1 MLHRS
6 RVKDIQ
12 SLAHKKSREET
23 GLYVVEGPKM
33 VSELLEW
40 KPASLRSL
48 YATSTWISAHEQTL
62 DASAHSVLTCVSD
75 DELSSISFLQT
86 PNQVLAVAEK
96 PKVDD
101 APPMFPGRITLL
113 LDTIQDPG
121 NMGTIL
127 RTADWFGIDQVICS
141 RDSVDIFNPKVVQ
154 ATMGAVFRIRV
165 HVIDP
170 VSILDQL
177 GAVPLICSALE
188 GEDLFTCAPLKE
200 AVLVIG
206 NESRGASPALLANAS
221 RRITIPRY
229 GHAES
234 LNAAVATGI
243 ILSRLCIPF

>member
-12 SLAHKKSREET
+12 SLAHKKSRDET
-23 GLYVVEGPKM
+23 GLYVAEGPKM

-40 KPASLRSL
+40 QPSTLRAL
-48 YATSTWISAHEQTL
+48 YATATWIAVHEQRL
-62 DASAHSVLTCVSD
+62 DASARAVLTCVTD

-86 PNQVLAVAEK
+86 PHQVLAVAEK
-96 PKVDD
+96 PHL
-101 APPMFPGRITLL
+101 ANPPVFPGRVSLL

-127 RTADWFGIDQVICS
+127 RTADWFGVDQVLCS
-141 RDSVDIFNPKVVQ
+141 RDSADIFNPKVVQ
-154 ATMGAVFRIRV
+154 ATMGAIFRIRV
-165 HVIDP
+165 HVVDP
-170 VSILDQL
+170 VSIPDQL
-177 GAVPLICSALE
+177 DTVPLICSALE
-188 GEDLFTCAPLKE
+188 GEDLFACAPLRE
-200 AVLVIG
+200 AVIVIG
-206 NESRGASPALLANAS
+206 NESRGASPALLAAAS

-243 ILSRLCIPF
+243 FLSRLCIPL

>member
-33 VSELLEW
+33 VSELLHW
-40 KPASLRSL
+40 KPASLRSI
-48 YATSTWISAHEQTL
+48 YATSSWISVHEQDL
-62 DASAHSVLTCVSD
+62 DESARLVLTCVTD

-96 PKVDD
+96 PTMDE
-101 APPMFPGRITLL
+101 PLNLNGRITLL

-141 RDSVDIFNPKVVQ
+141 PDSADIFNPKVVQ

-165 HVIDP
+165 HVLDP
-170 VSILDQL
+170 LSVVDQL
-177 GAVPLICSALE
+177 GTVPLICSALE
-188 GEDLFTCAPLKE
+188 GDNLFSCAPLKE
-200 AVLVIG
+200 ALIIIG
-206 NESRGASPALLANAS
+206 NESRGASPALMSRAS

-243 ILSRLCIPF
+243 ILSRLCCKE

>member
-33 VSELLEW
+33 VSELLHW
-40 KPASLRSL
+40 KPASLRSI
-48 YATSTWISAHEQTL
+48 YATSSWISVHEQDL
-62 DASAHSVLTCVSD
+62 DESARLVLTCVTD

-96 PKVDD
+96 PTMDE
-101 APPMFPGRITLL
+101 PLNLNGRITLL

-141 RDSVDIFNPKVVQ
+141 PDSADIFNPKVVQ
-154 ATMGAVFRIRV
+154 ATMGAIFRIRV
-165 HVIDP
+165 HVLDP
-170 VSILDQL
+170 LSVVDQL
-177 GAVPLICSALE
+177 GTVPLICSALE
-188 GEDLFTCAPLKE
+188 GDNLFSCAPLKE
-200 AVLVIG
+200 ALIIIG
-206 NESRGASPALLANAS
+206 NESRGASPALMSRAS

-243 ILSRLCIPF
+243 ILSRLCIPS

>member
-33 VSELLEW
+33 VSELLHW
-40 KPASLRSL
+40 KPASLRSI
-48 YATSTWISAHEQTL
+48 YATSSWISVHEQDL
-62 DASAHSVLTCVSD
+62 DESARLVLTCVTD

-96 PKVDD
+96 PKIDV
-101 APPMFPGRITLL
+101 PMNFNGRITLL

-141 RDSVDIFNPKVVQ
+141 PDSADIFNPKVVQ

-165 HVIDP
+165 HVLDP
-170 VSILDQL
+170 LSVVDQL
-177 GAVPLICSALE
+177 GTVPLICSALE
-188 GEDLFTCAPLKE
+188 GDNLFSCAPLKE
-200 AVLVIG
+200 AVIVIG
-206 NESRGASPALLANAS
+206 NESRGASPALMSRAS

-243 ILSRLCIPF
+243 ILSRLCCKE

>member
-33 VSELLEW
+33 VAELLHW
-40 KPASLRSL
+40 KPGSLRSL
-48 YATSTWISAHEQTL
+48 YATASWIPAHESHL
-62 DASAHSVLTCVSD
+62 NAAARNVLTCVTD

-96 PKVDD
+96 PTMDE
-101 APPMFPGRITLL
+101 PLNLNGRITLL

-141 RDSVDIFNPKVVQ
+141 PDSADIFNPKVVQ

-165 HVIDP
+165 HVLDP
-170 VSILDQL
+170 LSVVDQL
-177 GAVPLICSALE
+177 GTVPLICSALE
-188 GEDLFTCAPLKE
+188 GDNLFTSAPLKE
-200 AVLVIG
+200 AVIVIG
-206 NESRGASPALLANAS
+206 NESRGASPALMSRAS

-243 ILSRLCIPF
+243 ILSRLCCEM

>member
-40 KPASLRSL
+40 KPDSLRAI
-48 YATSTWISAHEQTL
+48 YATGSWISVHEQAL
-62 DASAHSVLTCVSD
+62 DVSARSMLTCVSD

-96 PKVDD
+96 PRVDN
-101 APPMFPGRITLL
+101 PPVFPGRITLL

-127 RTADWFGIDQVICS
+127 RTADWFGIDQVVCS
-141 RDSVDIFNPKVVQ
+141 RESADIFNPKVVQ

-165 HVIDP
+165 HVLDP

-177 GAVPLICSALE
+177 GVVPLICSALE
-188 GEDLFTCAPLKE
+188 GEDLFTCTPLKE
-200 AVLVIG
+200 AVIIIG
-206 NESRGASPALLANAS
+206 NESRGASPALLSRAS

-243 ILSRLCIPF
+243 ILSRLCIPKF

>member
-12 SLAHKKSREET
+12 SLAHKKSRDET
-23 GLYVVEGPKM
+23 GLYVAEGPKM

-40 KPASLRSL
+40 QPSTLRAL
-48 YATSTWISAHEQTL
+48 YATAPWISAHEQRV
-62 DASAHSVLTCVSD
+62 DASALSVLTCVTD
-75 DELSSISFLQT
+75 DELASISFLQT
-86 PNQVLAVAEK
+86 PHQVLAVAEK
-96 PKVDD
+96 PQM
-101 APPMFPGRITLL
+101 AEPLSFTGRITLL

-127 RTADWFGIDQVICS
+127 RTADWFGIDQVVCS
-141 RDSVDIFNPKVVQ
+141 RDSADIFNPKVVQ

-165 HVIDP
+165 HVLDP
-170 VSILDQL
+170 LSVTDQL
-177 GAVPLICSALE
+177 GKVPLICSALE

-200 AVLVIG
+200 AVIVIG
-206 NESRGASPALLANAS
+206 NESRGASPALLGRAS

-243 ILSRLCIPF
+243 ILSRLCISS

>member
-33 VSELLEW
+33 VSELLHW
-40 KPASLRSL
+40 KPASLRSI
-48 YATSTWISAHEQTL
+48 YATSSWISVHEQDL
-62 DASAHSVLTCVSD
+62 DESARLVLTCVTD

-96 PKVDD
+96 PTMDE
-101 APPMFPGRITLL
+101 PLNLNGRITLL

-141 RDSVDIFNPKVVQ
+141 PDSADIFNPKVVQ

-165 HVIDP
+165 HVLDP
-170 VSILDQL
+170 LSVVDQL
-177 GAVPLICSALE
+177 GTVPLICSALE
-188 GEDLFTCAPLKE
+188 GDNLFSCAPLNE
-200 AVLVIG
+200 AVIVIG
-206 NESRGASPALLANAS
+206 NESRGASPALMSRAS

-243 ILSRLCIPF
+243 ILSRLCCKE

>member
-33 VSELLEW
+33 VSELLHW
-40 KPASLRSL
+40 KPASLRSI
-48 YATSTWISAHEQTL
+48 YATSSWISVHEQDL
-62 DASAHSVLTCVSD
+62 DESARLVLTCVTD

-96 PKVDD
+96 PTMDE
-101 APPMFPGRITLL
+101 PLNLNGRITLL

-141 RDSVDIFNPKVVQ
+141 PDSADIFNPKVVQ
-154 ATMGAVFRIRV
+154 ATMGAIFRIRV
-165 HVIDP
+165 HVLDP
-170 VSILDQL
+170 LSVVDQL
-177 GAVPLICSALE
+177 GTVPLICSALE
-188 GEDLFTCAPLKE
+188 GDNIFSCAPLKE
-200 AVLVIG
+200 ALIIIG
-206 NESRGASPALLANAS
+206 NESRGASPALMSRAS

-243 ILSRLCIPF
+243 ILSRLCIPS

>member
-33 VSELLEW
+33 VSELLHW
-40 KPASLRSL
+40 KPASLRSI
-48 YATSTWISAHEQTL
+48 YATSSWISVHEQDL
-62 DASAHSVLTCVSD
+62 DESARLVLTCVTD

-86 PNQVLAVAEK
+86 PTQVLAVAEK
-96 PKVDD
+96 PTMDE
-101 APPMFPGRITLL
+101 PLNLNGRITLL

-141 RDSVDIFNPKVVQ
+141 PDSADIFNPKVVQ

-165 HVIDP
+165 HVLDP
-170 VSILDQL
+170 LSVVDQL
-177 GAVPLICSALE
+177 GTVPLICSALE
-188 GEDLFTCAPLKE
+188 GDNLFSCAPLNE
-200 AVLVIG
+200 AVIVIG
-206 NESRGASPALLANAS
+206 NESRGASPALMSRAS

-243 ILSRLCIPF
+243 ILSRLCCKE

>member
-1 MLHRS
+1 MLHKS

-33 VSELLEW
+33 VAELLEW
-40 KPASLRSL
+40 QPATLRTL
-48 YATSTWISAHEQTL
+48 YATEAWISAHEMRL
-62 DASAHSVLTCVSD
+62 DPAALSVLTCVTD

-96 PKVDD
+96 PTMDV
-101 APPMFPGRITLL
+101 PLRLNGRITLL

-141 RDSVDIFNPKVVQ
+141 PDSADIFNPKVVQ
-154 ATMGAVFRIRV
+154 ATMGAIFRIRV

-170 VSILDQL
+170 LSIIDQL

-188 GEDLFTCAPLKE
+188 GEDLFTCDPLKE
-200 AVLVIG
+200 AVIVIG
-206 NESRGASPALLANAS
+206 NESRGASSALLASAS
-221 RRITIPRY
+221 RRITIPRF

-243 ILSRLCIPF
+243 ILSRLCCEK

>member
-40 KPASLRSL
+40 QPASLRAL
-48 YATSTWISAHEQTL
+48 YATAGWISAHEMGL
-62 DASAHSVLTCVSD
+62 DPAALSVLTCVTD

-86 PNQVLAVAEK
+86 PHQVLAVAEK
-96 PKVDD
+96 PKMD
-101 APPMFPGRITLL
+101 APLSFTGRITLL

-127 RTADWFGIDQVICS
+127 RTADWFGIDQVVCS
-141 RDSVDIFNPKVVQ
+141 PDSADIFNPKVVQ
-154 ATMGAVFRIRV
+154 STMGAIFRIRV
-165 HVIDP
+165 HVLDTLS
-170 VSILDQL
+170 VVDQL
-177 GAVPLICSALE
+177 GTVPLICSALE
-188 GEDLFTCAPLKE
+188 GDNLFSCAPLKE
-200 AVLVIG
+200 AVIVIG
-206 NESRGASPALLANAS
+206 NESRGASPTLMSRAS

-243 ILSRLCIPF
+243 ILSRLCISS

>member
-40 KPASLRSL
+40 QPASLRAL
-48 YATSTWISAHEQTL
+48 YATAGWISAHEMGL
-62 DASAHSVLTCVSD
+62 DPAALSVLTCVTD

-86 PNQVLAVAEK
+86 PHQVLAVAEK
-96 PKVDD
+96 PKIDV
-101 APPMFPGRITLL
+101 PMNFNGRITLL

-141 RDSVDIFNPKVVQ
+141 PDSADIFNPKVVQ
-154 ATMGAVFRIRV
+154 STMGAIFRIRV
-165 HVIDP
+165 HVLDP
-170 VSILDQL
+170 LSVVDQL
-177 GAVPLICSALE
+177 GTVPLICSALE
-188 GEDLFTCAPLKE
+188 GDNLFSCAPLKE
-200 AVLVIG
+200 AVIVIG
-206 NESRGASPALLANAS
+206 NESRGASPALMSRAS

-243 ILSRLCIPF
+243 ILSRLCCEM